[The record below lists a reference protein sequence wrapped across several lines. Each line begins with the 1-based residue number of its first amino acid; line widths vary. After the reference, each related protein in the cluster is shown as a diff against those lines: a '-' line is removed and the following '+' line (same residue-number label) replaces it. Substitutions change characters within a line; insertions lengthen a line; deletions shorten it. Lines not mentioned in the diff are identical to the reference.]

1 MHIFCLSV
9 FHRSRK
15 DKQLF
20 IVLDQPESQVL
31 DRSFAELEL
40 FPENTSD
47 FVWRFVKNL
56 HHRPY
61 ETTLETF
68 SKLTDYLCKYLRLY
82 GQKLKELNI
91 M

>member
-1 MHIFCLSV
+1 MSLSSV

-20 IVLDQPESQVL
+20 IVPDQLESQVL
-31 DRSFAELEL
+31 NRSFAELEL
-40 FPENTSD
+40 FQENTSD
-47 FVWRFVKNL
+47 VVWRFMRNL
-56 HHRPY
+56 QHRPY

-68 SKLTDYLCKYLRLY
+68 SKLCKYLRLY
-82 GQKLKELNI
+82 CQKLKELNI